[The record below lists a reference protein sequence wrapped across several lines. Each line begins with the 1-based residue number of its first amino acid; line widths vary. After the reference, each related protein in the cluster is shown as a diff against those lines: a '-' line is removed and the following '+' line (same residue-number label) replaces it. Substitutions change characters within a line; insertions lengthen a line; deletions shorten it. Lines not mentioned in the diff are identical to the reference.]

1 MSNQGVGMYENP
13 GAGGL
18 ENLSYD
24 IVVDVAQIVCGSA
37 AGRAAAERLVA
48 MAGMRARLPVDATT
62 ALHERTLVDG
72 VQLLLLEADGVE
84 QALLEPLL
92 IRLGTLAEA
101 RAVPLIAT
109 VAPEQI
115 DLAIAVLPASAV
127 LQCAPSDADRLGA
140 VLAVRQAPVA
150 RLHDG
155 MRDQEAI
162 RMRRFQEEVAR
173 IAESLARL
181 TRSELTEGRAGV
193 RAEAIAFRPDTE
205 RADAVESGDA
215 DIDAGEIRRVIRA
228 RRMRADFFEGDL
240 FADPAWDMLLDLYAA
255 ELEHRQ
261 ISVSSL
267 CIAAAVPPTTALRWI
282 GTLNEAG
289 LFDRK
294 ADPSDRRRAY
304 IALSANARR
313 GMDRYIGAVKRA
325 GLNLV

>member
-1 MSNQGVGMYENP
+1 MYEAM

-18 ENLSYD
+18 QDIAYD
-24 IVVDVAQIVCGSA
+24 IAVDVAQIVAGTA
-37 AGRAAAERLVA
+37 AGRDAAVRTASF
-48 MAGMRARLPVDATT
+48 AGLRARQAVDAET
-62 ALHERTLVDG
+62 AMQNESLIDG
-72 VQLLLLEADGVE
+72 AQLLLLEAEGIE
-84 QALLEPLL
+84 SPLLEPLL
-92 IRLGTLAEA
+92 ARLGAMAEA
-101 RAVPLIAT
+101 RGVSLIAT
-109 VAPEQI
+109 VTPAQL
-115 DLAIAVLPASAV
+115 DIATGLLPATAV
-127 LQCAPSDADRLGA
+127 VQCAPSDADRLGA
-140 VLAVRQAPVA
+140 ALTARRAPVS

-155 MRDQEAI
+155 MRDQEAL

-173 IAESLARL
+173 IADSLTRL
-181 TRSELTEGRAGV
+181 TRSELPGRPATMRTEAL
-193 RAEAIAFRPDTE
+193 AFRSESDSVET
-205 RADAVESGDA
+205 DAA
-215 DIDAGEIRRVIRA
+215 EIRRVIRA
-228 RRMRADFFEGDL
+228 RRMRAEFFEGDL

-294 ADPSDRRRAY
+294 ADPNDRRRAY
-304 IALSANARR
+304 IALSDTARR